1 MMKISPEKRIAGVL
15 VPLFALRGE
24 DDLGIGDIGALRE
37 FIDWAAGIGFK
48 LVQLLPI
55 NEIGADNSPYNAISA
70 MAIEPTTLH
79 LAPHSPQDLTRED
92 FDALVADVD
101 LHSLRLGGVKY
112 RQVKKLKRRML
123 KKAFANFSARASED
137 RQGDFRNFCDEEG
150 GWLRD
155 YAFFRVLMEENGDSA
170 AWNRWPAHHQSMEKA
185 RGWLRDLPQDRQAAI
200 TDRQNFFCYVQWIA
214 YQQWREIKSYAEQRG
229 VALMGDIPFG
239 ISYHSADV
247 FARPDEFVLDWAGG
261 APPEPYFKDDE
272 FTQKWGQNWGIPLY
286 DWDRMRANN
295 FDWWRERV
303 RAVRCIFHLF
313 RIDHVL
319 GFYRIYAFPWRPRK
333 NKQFLPLDWAQM
345 FEQTG
350 GRAPHF
356 VPRDDDTTEN
366 CEANKRDGEE
376 YLRVVLEEAGA
387 TRVIGEDLGAVPN
400 YVRPHLQS
408 LGVAGFKIPQWEVRD
423 EQVTPGDKYERLS
436 VASYATHDHKPI
448 RALWE
453 EAFEGS
459 TATSEQS
466 RFDLAKIALFA
477 GLDPNFDKV
486 DFEKDFYPAVM
497 EALFKSEAWIAIVM
511 ITDLLARKYRFN
523 VPGTTASSNW
533 TRRMQRS
540 VVQLRSSR
548 KTQAQMRLIHALLEK
563 TGRT

>member
-1 MMKISPEKRIAGVL
+1 
-15 VPLFALRGE
+15 
-24 DDLGIGDIGALRE
+24 
-37 FIDWAAGIGFK
+37 
-48 LVQLLPI
+48 
-55 NEIGADNSPYNAISA
+55 
-70 MAIEPTTLH
+70 
-79 LAPHSPQDLTRED
+79 
-92 FDALVADVD
+92 
-101 LHSLRLGGVKY
+101 
-112 RQVKKLKRRML
+112 
-123 KKAFANFSARASED
+123 
-137 RQGDFRNFCDEEG
+137 
-150 GWLRD
+150 
-155 YAFFRVLMEENGDSA
+155 
-170 AWNRWPAHHQSMEKA
+170 
-185 RGWLRDLPQDRQAAI
+185 
-200 TDRQNFFCYVQWIA
+200 
-214 YQQWREIKSYAEQRG
+214 
-229 VALMGDIPFG
+229 
-239 ISYHSADV
+239 
-247 FARPDEFVLDWAGG
+247 
-261 APPEPYFKDDE
+261 
-272 FTQKWGQNWGIPLY
+272 
-286 DWDRMRANN
+286 
-295 FDWWRERV
+295 
-303 RAVRCIFHLF
+303 
-313 RIDHVL
+313 
-319 GFYRIYAFPWRPRK
+319 
-333 NKQFLPLDWAQM
+333 M

-356 VPRDDDTTEN
+356 VPRDDDTIEN

-497 EALFKSEAWIAIVM
+497 EALFKSQAWIAIVM

-548 KTQAQMRLIHALLEK
+548 KTQAQMRLIYELLEK